1 MLRPVSPLSLEPLIP
16 LERRAIFAGT
26 VDRVITPVQAHGL
39 WQHWDQP
46 RIAWYEGAHQRF
58 LKAPEGRKV
67 LEDTLRAAGMLPGG
81 VRETPA
87 R

>member
-1 MLRPVSPLSLEPLIP
+1 MLRPVSPLSLEPRIP

-26 VDRVITPVQAHGL
+26 VDRVITPVQAHGP
-39 WQHWDQP
+39 WKHWDEP

-58 LKAPEGRKV
+58 LKAPEGREV
-67 LEDTLRAAGMLPGG
+67 LEDTLRTAGMLPGE

>member
-1 MLRPVSPLSLEPLIP
+1 M
-16 LERRAIFAGT
+16 
-26 VDRVITPVQAHGL
+26 ITPVQAHGL

-67 LEDTLRAAGMLPGG
+67 LEETLRAAGMLPGG